1 MAATDEVQLLDTTNG
16 PLTATLLI
24 LTAEL
29 LPLERVKVNHAV
41 PVPTGVLPKFSLDGL
56 RVRVWAISANGA
68 SNEAAIRLRIRL
80 QTGLI
85 EMLLCFICS
94 LDSVE
99 VQWNPG
105 GRQPA
110 RSARGSW
117 VGEEMGKPS
126 RSRTGQFGGE
136 LIHI

>member
-1 MAATDEVQLLDTTNG
+1 MGHELLAATDEVQLLDTTNG

-56 RVRVWAISANGA
+56 RVRVWAMSANGA

-85 EMLLCFICS
+85 EMLLVFHLLRGFS
-94 LDSVE
+94 GGSVE
-99 VQWNPG
+99 S
-105 GRQPA
+105 RRTPA
-110 RSARGSW
+110 GAIRPRFLG
-117 VGEEMGKPS
+117 
-126 RSRTGQFGGE
+126 
-136 LIHI
+136 